1 MFLETDLIEIRK
13 GSQFLNYIIFLH
25 ATKASEKTRATRF
38 PVTSSAQRTKSRD
51 GTGLNKDTVQ
61 FTTFSWLPCLHSGY
75 FWSWWGTGAAPAF
88 PFPVARA
95 AAGSVQAAGRARQ
108 LPARQRPSRDKC
120 QQCQHQGWS
129 RGTESGS
136 RREPS
141 LGRVGR
147 DAVWVQGVQLTAH
160 HQRGV
165 RLPVVSPAKL
175 SHHCWVGREFITSA
189 PLSGLLL
196 GNYPYVLRAPLQNPW
211 ELPANACPSPGSG
224 CAPLHLPSQ
233 LRASQFRAGE
243 AHWKPGTLEGLV
255 RSSLSPS
262 QASAFPQSSRSTLKA
277 RGSGRAL
284 NRKASQ
290 REPCPLVPGTGT
302 SMFLCAKCC

>member
-1 MFLETDLIEIRK
+1 MFLETELIEIRK

-25 ATKASEKTRATRF
+25 SVKASEKTRATRF

-51 GTGLNKDTVQ
+51 GTGLNKDTAQ

-75 FWSWWGTGAAPAF
+75 FWSRWGTGAAPAF

-129 RGTESGS
+129 RRTESSS

-147 DAVWVQGVQLTAH
+147 DAVWVRGVQLTAH

-196 GNYPYVLRAPLQNPW
+196 GNYPYVLRAPPQNPW
-211 ELPANACPSPGSG
+211 ELPANACPGPG

-233 LRASQFRAGE
+233 RRASQFRAGE
-243 AHWKPGTLEGLV
+243 AHW
-255 RSSLSPS
+255 
-262 QASAFPQSSRSTLKA
+262 
-277 RGSGRAL
+277 
-284 NRKASQ
+284 
-290 REPCPLVPGTGT
+290 
-302 SMFLCAKCC
+302 